1 MERRSNTKFKQPKG
15 KSGAPFAGMF
25 GLNQPGIKSI
35 GLKKVHERLHNNMDN
50 SDSNNNNKNVEESV
64 KAVTPVKPG
73 KAPVSKKEE

>member
-15 KSGAPFAGMF
+15 KSGAPFMGLF
-25 GLNQPGIKSI
+25 GSRRSNPISKR
-35 GLKKVHERLHNNMDN
+35 VHDRLHQNMDN
-50 SDSNNNNKNVEESV
+50 SDDDNNNNNQEEPV